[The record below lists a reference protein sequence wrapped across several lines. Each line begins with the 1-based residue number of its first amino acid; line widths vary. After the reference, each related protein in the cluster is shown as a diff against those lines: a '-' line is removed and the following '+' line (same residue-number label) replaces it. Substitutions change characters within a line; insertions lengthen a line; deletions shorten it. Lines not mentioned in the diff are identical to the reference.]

1 MLGEWLGAAVEP
13 SEDDA
18 PPAVEEPHRVEVPGR
33 PDALAGADAVAYR
46 TTFPD
51 PREGEETRASVVL
64 EGLYGRARVWHDGE
78 LLGEHDT
85 YFRPARFEIEPSA
98 ENELVVECR
107 RPTDGFGGVHETDL
121 LPETERVP
129 GIWWDARVE
138 THGPVAFT
146 DLSVQP
152 RLEDDRAVI
161 DAELTVDAADSVDDR
176 VTFSL
181 RPEGFRGG
189 GAMERARLQAAA
201 SERTTVRREIEVRD
215 PQFWWP
221 RGLGSQHRYEV
232 RAKRDGEERAATT
245 GFCTVSLD
253 DGLTVNGQAMRAR
266 GFNVLPSGE
275 PAADVDA
282 AVEANANLV
291 RAHAHVPSPAFHDA
305 CDEAGLLVWQDLP
318 LTGDVEFDPERGE
331 QLADALVGACNA
343 HPSVAAYGV
352 HDDPRAPFETPL
364 GAGRLARSRIRWRAW
379 RTGYDRSAD
388 EALAAAYETD
398 RPVVPVAGPPG
409 TDPDAA
415 HIYPGW
421 DYGDADDVEW
431 LLDTYPSLGDVVTEF
446 GAGSRVDIGGDA
458 PDPAGLVARL
468 DAEDAAGSQ
477 RRQAR
482 TTKRVAETLR
492 RRGADVLAAF
502 ALRDVRE
509 TGGMG
514 VLDAAGHPK
523 PGYEA
528 LADAYRPVQAV
539 LDDTPR
545 PGTAGVSVVNDGHE
559 RVEATVEWTAGDRG
573 GSFDASVDPLDSA
586 RAGGLKIPDD
596 AEAVRLELVV
606 DGDRTTNTYDL

>member
-1 MLGEWLGAAVEP
+1 
-13 SEDDA
+13 
-18 PPAVEEPHRVEVPGR
+18 
-33 PDALAGADAVAYR
+33 
-46 TTFPD
+46 
-51 PREGEETRASVVL
+51 
-64 EGLYGRARVWHDGE
+64 
-78 LLGEHDT
+78 
-85 YFRPARFEIEPSA
+85 
-98 ENELVVECR
+98 
-107 RPTDGFGGVHETDL
+107 
-121 LPETERVP
+121 
-129 GIWWDARVE
+129 
-138 THGPVAFT
+138 
-146 DLSVQP
+146 
-152 RLEDDRAVI
+152 
-161 DAELTVDAADSVDDR
+161 
-176 VTFSL
+176 
-181 RPEGFRGG
+181 
-189 GAMERARLQAAA
+189 MERARLQAAA
-201 SERTTVRREIEVRD
+201 RERTTVRREIEVRD

-514 VLDAAGHPK
+514 VLGAAGHPK